1 MRALRIVNVCNWA
14 LHTPLRKGGSD
25 GGAGGVVSKK
35 SSKKSPLP
43 PFTKGGMEILF
54 DFTTDTWESIKR
66 NAHLIQHVAK
76 ERIKEE
82 LCKVFIK
89 GDPF

>member
-1 MRALRIVNVCNWA
+1 MRALRIVNVCNA
-14 LHTPLRKGGSD
+14 TPLRKGSSD
-25 GGAGGVVSKK
+25 GGA
-35 SSKKSPLP
+35 
-43 PFTKGGMEILF
+43 EILF
-54 DFTTDTWESIKR
+54 DFTTDTRESIKR

-82 LCKVFIK
+82 LCKIFIK